1 MRMTRHVLMADLRGD
16 PAAIDAYKAHH
27 REVWPEVIRSLRQ
40 AGIREMEIYLLGRHL
55 VMIVETDGSDLRRCF
70 ETHAASSPR
79 VAEWEA
85 LMKGLQQPPAVPRP
99 ATGGRSWNAVSVRA
113 AGRRTGNSPRR
124 ATVRAPPKNTVR
136 IVGAEAP
143 ARHGARSAH
152 TGST

>member
-85 LMKGLQQPPAVPRP
+85 LMKGLQQPPAGAAPGDWWASMEPLFRLEP
-99 ATGGRSWNAVSVRA
+99 QADAQAT
-113 AGRRTGNSPRR
+113 
-124 ATVRAPPKNTVR
+124 
-136 IVGAEAP
+136 
-143 ARHGARSAH
+143 ARGARR
-152 TGST
+152 